1 MVKTRLDKHLE
12 DNKIISKFQSG
23 FRPNRSTV
31 DNIFYFTEKAKQA
44 HNNNPRNK
52 AYAVVFD
59 IAKAFDRV
67 WLNGLLYKLHKIN
80 LPEKTGKW
88 IQQLI
93 FNRKFYVQVN
103 KERSEQLNIETGVGQ
118 GSILSPT
125 LFSIF
130 INDIVE
136 MNISTEHTNID
147 SLLFADDLFA
157 MIIDFITERAIDEL
171 QRYLY
176 SLEKWL
182 VKWRMKVA
190 PHKCSYSSYLGKV
203 PINIADRS
211 LSLIMFNE
219 RIPIDNNPRYLGVTL
234 DHKLKFKEHTKNI
247 HQKCTRLLN
256 ILRNLTNKKWAL
268 DTNQQL
274 TVYKALIRSCMEY
287 AAPLLQ
293 SNKDNIKKL
302 NGIQYRALKIIFKA
316 PLGASSTELH
326 TKGNIEKVKERLAK
340 LSNNYARKTLKTG
353 NELLS
358 DLIQNHEHNPNR
370 KQGKRTPLDIIY
382 DQTTHRTDNTN
393 RA

>member
-1 MVKTRLDKHLE
+1 
-12 DNKIISKFQSG
+12 
-23 FRPNRSTV
+23 
-31 DNIFYFTEKAKQA
+31 
-44 HNNNPRNK
+44 
-52 AYAVVFD
+52 
-59 IAKAFDRV
+59 
-67 WLNGLLYKLHKIN
+67 
-80 LPEKTGKW
+80 
-88 IQQLI
+88 
-93 FNRKFYVQVN
+93 
-103 KERSEQLNIETGVGQ
+103 
-118 GSILSPT
+118 
-125 LFSIF
+125 
-130 INDIVE
+130 
-136 MNISTEHTNID
+136 
-147 SLLFADDLFA
+147 
-157 MIIDFITERAIDEL
+157 
-171 QRYLY
+171 
-176 SLEKWL
+176 
-182 VKWRMKVA
+182 
-190 PHKCSYSSYLGKV
+190 
-203 PINIADRS
+203 
-211 LSLIMFNE
+211 MFNE

-287 AAPLLQ
+287 TAPLLQ

-358 DLIQNHEHNPNR
+358 DLIQNHEHTPNR

>member
-1 MVKTRLDKHLE
+1 MIEKKCTNKADPKNYRPINLTNSILKITEKMVKTRLDKHLE

-125 LFSIF
+125 LFSRF

-136 MNISTEHTNID
+136 MNSSTEHTNID

-268 DTNQQL
+268 DTNQEL

-287 AAPLLQ
+287 AAPLLR

-340 LSNNYARKTLKTG
+340 LSNNYA
-353 NELLS
+353 
-358 DLIQNHEHNPNR
+358 
-370 KQGKRTPLDIIY
+370 
-382 DQTTHRTDNTN
+382 
-393 RA
+393 